1 MDGTRGACVRVRAR
15 VCACAPRVAGWHARL
30 TEEGWGRGATVLRGS
45 MGRSSR
51 GQARR
56 ASSGDSACDPQ
67 ACTERE
73 RERESTDYHAIR
85 AHAGGPPRLR
95 SRRCGLRLDRAVS
108 RLITMLSAASPLSVL
123 YTDFDTEFASTCTCR
138 VINPQHA
145 SRSAAFAYCDAAV
158 GGPRGGGR
166 CWSVRGPPVSD
177 NRKTEPTDPFGLS
190 SRLPSSCPVKSPS
203 TCRRL
208 AAAA

>member
-108 RLITMLSAASPLSVL
+108 RLITMLSAASPLSAS
-123 YTDFDTEFASTCTCR
+123 YTPRTSIRNLHQPCTCR

-145 SRSAAFAYCDAAV
+145 SPDPPHSRIATRRWAARVEV
-158 GGPRGGGR
+158 G
-166 CWSVRGPPVSD
+166 WSVRGPPVSD
-177 NRKTEPTDPFGLS
+177 NRKPEPPI
-190 SRLPSSCPVKSPS
+190 PSASLRGFPPVVQ
-203 TCRRL
+203 
-208 AAAA
+208 